1 MGALESQFFAY
12 CQMRRLQTVR
22 SGEISAVLKLTPK
35 QERDLFYRLTNDGW
49 IVRLRRGLFLVPAR
63 LPVGGKWMPDAGLV
77 FAKLMEDC
85 GGRYQLCGANAFN
98 RWGFDDQVPTRYYA
112 YNNRISG
119 ERIIAGLSFNLF
131 KVADERLGAT
141 VETKTASGTT
151 LIYPTV
157 ARTLM
162 DAVYDWSRFNG
173 IPRAYRW
180 IREAIQREPT
190 LAGELAKLSL
200 LYGNQG
206 TIRRMGYV
214 LSSSGCR
221 GQAVRRLRKAIRL
234 SAPIPLIPTR
244 PRRGRV
250 DPDWK
255 VIVNAD

>member
-1 MGALESQFFAY
+1 MGALESQLLAY

-22 SGEISAVLKLTPK
+22 SGEIAVVLKLTAK
-35 QERDLFYRLTNDGW
+35 QERDLFYRLTSDGW
-49 IVRLRRGLFLVPAR
+49 LVRLRRGLFLVPAH
-63 LPVGGKWMPDAGLV
+63 LPVGGKWMPDTGLV

-141 VETKTASGTT
+141 VETEAASGAA
-151 LIYPTV
+151 LIYPTI

-180 IREAIQREPT
+180 IREAVKRDAQF
-190 LAGELAKLSL
+190 AGELASVSIR
-200 LYGNQG
+200 YGNQG
-206 TIRRMGYV
+206 TIRRIGYV
-214 LSSSGCR
+214 LSSSGCS
-221 GQAVRRLRKAIRL
+221 GAAIQRLRKTVRL
-234 SAPIPLIPTR
+234 SAPVPLIPTR
-244 PRRGRV
+244 PRRGRLS
-250 DPDWK
+250 PDWR
-255 VIVNAD
+255 VIVNDD